1 MELSHLDRNLDG
13 LVQELAARCQQVFS
27 TASHAAARSAVISVD
42 GGALPPQAAEASAA
56 TVCLCVRQRVIYE
69 GNEVNSNFFFFPPE
83 KGVFLTGFR
92 IAQPD
97 GHLQYLAIHLSSEGR
112 PLRE

>member
-69 GNEVNSNFFFFPPE
+69 GNEVNSKFFFFSSLKRSISHWFSHRTARWP
-83 KGVFLTGFR
+83 
-92 IAQPD
+92 
-97 GHLQYLAIHLSSEGR
+97 LAISRNPFKLGR
-112 PLRE
+112 KAAP

>member
-69 GNEVNSNFFFFPPE
+69 GNEVNSNFFFFLLKKE
-83 KGVFLTGFR
+83 YFSLVFASHSPMATCN
-92 IAQPD
+92 ISQS
-97 GHLQYLAIHLSSEGR
+97 I
-112 PLRE
+112 